1 LLLDSGRRMEYN
13 QDNLRGDRDAVKQNN
28 SLDFGGFT
36 DRGRVRARNEDQ
48 WYADP
53 ERGLFIVADGM
64 GGQSAGDLS
73 AKVVVTSLPSMV
85 RRNMDGVAD
94 LADPE
99 VAERLVRIMA
109 ELSGMLHRE
118 SQGEPAL
125 RGMGATVALLLVR
138 QDKALIGHIGDS
150 RIYLFRDNGLSRL
163 TKDHSL
169 VQILV
174 DFGEIT
180 PEEAAVHPIR
190 GQITQFVGMAGQAL
204 PEVQLMYLSPGDRFL
219 LCTDGVTEMLPDDH
233 LQRVLRETDTPAD
246 ACGRLGQDANEAGGR
261 DNITAVV
268 VDWKP

>member
-1 LLLDSGRRMEYN
+1 M
-13 QDNLRGDRDAVKQNN
+13 
-28 SLDFGGFT
+28 
-36 DRGRVRARNEDQ
+36 RARNEDQ
-48 WYADP
+48 WYANP
-53 ERGLFIVADGM
+53 ERGIFLVTDGM

-73 AKVVVTSLPSMV
+73 AKVVVTSLPSMI
-85 RRNMDGVAD
+85 RRNMEGVED

-109 ELSGMLHRE
+109 ELSGLVHQE
-118 SQGEPAL
+118 SQDEPAL

-150 RIYLFRDNGLSRL
+150 RIYLFRHGRLSRL

-180 PEEAAVHPIR
+180 PAEAAVHPIR

-204 PEVQLMYLSPGDRFL
+204 PEVQLLYLSPRDRLL
-219 LCTDGVTEMLPDDH
+219 LCTDGLTEMLPDEH
-233 LQRVLRETDTPAD
+233 LQRVLRQTDDPAD
-246 ACGRLGQDANEAGGR
+246 ICRQLGWDANDAGGR
-261 DNITAVV
+261 DNITVVV
-268 VDWKP
+268 VDWRP